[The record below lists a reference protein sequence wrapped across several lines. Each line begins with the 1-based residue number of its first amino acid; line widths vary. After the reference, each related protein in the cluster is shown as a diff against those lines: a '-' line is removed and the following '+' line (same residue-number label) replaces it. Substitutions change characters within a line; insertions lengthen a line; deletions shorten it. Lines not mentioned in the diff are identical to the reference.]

1 MTDHED
7 APAAEPADKL
17 AELEKGLEEADAADA
32 PETAEQ
38 IARELGRSLDDIDG
52 GRGSVTS

>member
-7 APAAEPADKL
+7 APTADPADKL
-17 AELEKGLEEADAADA
+17 ADLENELEAADAANA

-38 IARELGRSLDDIDG
+38 ISRALGRSLDDIEG
-52 GRGSVTS
+52 GSGSVTS